1 MTGRSCQLAQ
11 KNSVKFLK
19 ALTKKALT
27 KSVQQ

>member
-1 MTGRSCQLAQ
+1 MAGQSCQFAQ
-11 KNSVKFLK
+11 KNSVIFLK